1 MGSSDLVLSQ
11 LTNNVLTI
19 KLNRPRQANAFIK
32 GMSIALQ
39 SVLTDSAED
48 PEVRCI
54 VLTGVGDFFSAG
66 QDLNEFHNADHISYQ
81 EHIGATYNPLVL
93 QLRRIE
99 KPVLASIRGAA
110 AGAALGIALACD
122 LRIVAEGTLFSVGFL
137 GIGLVPDSAV
147 SLLLPAMIGLGRA
160 SEFAFSNAPFD
171 AQQALAWGV
180 ANRVVP
186 GNELESETARWGLQL
201 AGGPVNTIGLAKR
214 TFNRAVLPNLE
225 DVLSFEARTQAV
237 AQHGFE
243 HQEGV
248 QAFLEK
254 RPPNFILKKK

>member
-1 MGSSDLVLSQ
+1 MGLSDLVLSQ
-11 LTNNVLTI
+11 FSGHVLTI
-19 KLNRPRQANAFIK
+19 KLNRPQRANAFVK
-32 GMSIALQ
+32 DMSLALQ
-39 SVLTDSAED
+39 SAFAEAADD

-54 VLTGVGDFFSAG
+54 VLTGVGGFFSAG
-66 QDLNEFHNADHISYQ
+66 QDLTEFREAENLSYR
-81 EHIGATYNPLVL
+81 EHLEETYNPLIL

-99 KPVLASIRGAA
+99 KPVLASIRGAV

-122 LRIVAEGTLFSVGFL
+122 LRIVAEGTRFTVGFL

-160 SEFAFSNAPFD
+160 NEFAFSNAPFD
-171 AQQALAWGV
+171 AQQALDWGI
-180 ANRVVP
+180 ANRVVSA
-186 GNELESETARWGLQL
+186 NDLESETTNWAMQL
-201 AGGPVNTIGLAKR
+201 AQGPVKTMGMAKR

-225 DVLSFEARTQAV
+225 DVLSYEAQTQAI
-237 AQHGFE
+237 AQHGYE

-254 RPPNFILKKK
+254 RPPQFIAKKK